1 MSLTNMIQY
10 EDDWKNFFKGNIPKK
25 ADFKTLSGHF
35 AFSNDYEE
43 QVEYKLSNSHY
54 SSVVGTAFDYLARWI
69 VARAVPFNRE
79 QSYED
84 LVAEKGIHLCR
95 YVVNKGNTDIRDT
108 YEKALKV
115 CKRFVKGKADKK
127 EIIDVAILFAKL
139 EQLVR
144 RGRIPFD
151 VELEYIL
158 SCEHEIVEDLE
169 QLYDLFEERFISSRL
184 VTKESKVVYNP
195 TFGGASVICGG
206 ADADI
211 YIDGTL
217 YDFKCTKKHGYVWN
231 EVAQILGYYLLD
243 NVAKRNNDEDNCLNG
258 YEIKRIAFYRA
269 RHGEIEYIDVSKEKY
284 QNLIDSFEQ
293 ILGKEEYQNYLEEEK
308 KCKEQK
314 KREQEKRE
322 KEEQKRLKKEQ
333 RELEEIIKR
342 GNKDEITLYKMK
354 KILGFGDY
362 FDEKVNQCK
371 NEKQREREI
380 KWLIEVHYNSRVYDK
395 IDSEKIKHVLQR
407 ENITVD
413 EISKRLKRTPAT
425 VKNWIAGRS
434 TPSLGKY
441 IELLDMLKCNRN
453 DIAEPPNNYW

>member
-69 VARAVPFNRE
+69 V
-79 QSYED
+79 
-84 LVAEKGIHLCR
+84 
-95 YVVNKGNTDIRDT
+95 
-108 YEKALKV
+108 
-115 CKRFVKGKADKK
+115 
-127 EIIDVAILFAKL
+127 
-139 EQLVR
+139 
-144 RGRIPFD
+144 
-151 VELEYIL
+151 
-158 SCEHEIVEDLE
+158 
-169 QLYDLFEERFISSRL
+169 
-184 VTKESKVVYNP
+184 
-195 TFGGASVICGG
+195 
-206 ADADI
+206 
-211 YIDGTL
+211 
-217 YDFKCTKKHGYVWN
+217 
-231 EVAQILGYYLLD
+231 
-243 NVAKRNNDEDNCLNG
+243 
-258 YEIKRIAFYRA
+258 A

-371 NEKQREREI
+371 NEKQVRRANP
-380 KWLIEVHYNSRVYDK
+380 VSK
-395 IDSEKIKHVLQR
+395 IYHKLV
-407 ENITVD
+407 
-413 EISKRLKRTPAT
+413 
-425 VKNWIAGRS
+425 
-434 TPSLGKY
+434 
-441 IELLDMLKCNRN
+441 
-453 DIAEPPNNYW
+453 